1 MSLSLRLRAAAGASL
16 KHLLL
21 SLLVALLGAVL
32 VFAFWY
38 PYPYD
43 ELVGGQSLFL
53 IMISVDVSCG
63 PLLTLV
69 VFNPKKPRAEL
80 WRDIGI
86 IVVLQL
92 AALVYG
98 LSSVAQARPVFLAF
112 EKDHFQVVRLP
123 DIDLEHLPRAPAA
136 LRHPGWSGP
145 RLIGVRVVSSTD
157 PNFLKS
163 IQLSLAG
170 LPPAFRPE
178 SWVDYNQQRQ
188 AVVSR
193 AKPVAKLLDKYPSQ
207 RKLIEAAI
215 AKSGLSE
222 NKLGFLPLTAITH
235 TDWVVLVSLTDAEP
249 KGFLHLDGW

>member
-1 MSLSLRLRAAAGASL
+1 MSLSLRLRAAANASL

-43 ELVGGQSLFL
+43 ELVGGQNLFL
-53 IMISVDVSCG
+53 ILISVDVSCG

-69 VFNPKKPRAEL
+69 VFNPNKPRTEL
-80 WRDIGI
+80 WRDLGI
-86 IVVLQL
+86 IVILQL

-98 LSSVAQARPVFLAF
+98 LNSVAQARPVYLAF
-112 EKDHFQVVRLP
+112 EKDHFRVVRLP
-123 DIDLEHLPRAPAA
+123 DIDLEHLSRAPAS
-136 LRHPGWSGP
+136 LSNPGWLKP
-145 RLIGVRVVSSTD
+145 RLIATRVATSTD

-170 LPPAFRPE
+170 QPPAFRPE
-178 SWVDYNQQRQ
+178 SWVDYGQQRQ
-188 AVVSR
+188 EVVFR
-193 AKPVAKLLDKYPSQ
+193 AKPVATLLGKYPGQ
-207 RKLIEAAI
+207 RTMIETAI
-215 AKSGLSE
+215 AKSGLKE
-222 NKLGFLPLTAITH
+222 NQLGFLPLTAMSH
-235 TDWVVLVSLTDAEP
+235 TDWIVLVSLTDAEP